1 MYTVLCI
8 GVIHPPIIS
17 QHAHPPAIS
26 VLRSEL
32 HAIYSIVMSPYVF
45 GCIRLCSAWNED
57 RYKYVMTGT
66 FGSYLTRLTTNWARL
81 RWPFGAA
88 GGEETESVVAQ
99 LARWYSIYISGELG
113 WKISEETCNRST
125 INTCSRCSRE
135 VAIKVAIII
144 FYFTVAYNYPVENSF
159 WKKCQNSVN
168 VNFYLEHLQQ
178 IFFIAGQTPGS
189 DNGAYLFCRWGAGE
203 VQVRCG
209 VGSTSTDCIRPP
221 GYAPLEGVEVSRGV
235 YLRKPKCW
243 FAHS

>member
-1 MYTVLCI
+1 MFVWNFESPCWNALLFSCRITLLGLCTECRWDAALVSCLWKLESTSVKSWHLSSRHLSSSYRKMYTVLCI

-17 QHAHPPAIS
+17 QHAQPPAIS

-66 FGSYLTRLTTNWARL
+66 FGSYLRRLTTNWARL

-99 LARWYSIYISGELG
+99 LVRSYSKYISGELG

-135 VAIKVAIII
+135 
-144 FYFTVAYNYPVENSF
+144 ES
-159 WKKCQNSVN
+159 S
-168 VNFYLEHLQQ
+168 
-178 IFFIAGQTPGS
+178 
-189 DNGAYLFCRWGAGE
+189 GA
-203 VQVRCG
+203 
-209 VGSTSTDCIRPP
+209 
-221 GYAPLEGVEVSRGV
+221 
-235 YLRKPKCW
+235 
-243 FAHS
+243 